1 MKNLFKATIG
11 MSLAVMSIA
20 ANASVIPFGIQTNIA
35 ESIVINDW
43 GFSVCHTQAEAWES
57 SNTTIGE
64 IKAGCDSSNVM
75 MSLFNNTTNVYEKL
89 AVGDHDVVFG
99 LSSTNLFNTTLGSSF
114 NINNGS
120 NWYLYDNG
128 TYGGMGFYDVT
139 SSVHPAHCDGTA
151 STGKDSMCFH
161 TNRGVGLGQTIV
173 DAYSVVDN
181 GLMRHINSGEHDIR
195 FLTTSASASAS
206 VPEPSII
213 ALMGLGLVGLGLSR
227 RKLKK

>member
-1 MKNLFKATIG
+1 

-43 GFSVCHTQAEAWES
+43 GFSVCHTQAESWES

-64 IKAGCDSSNVM
+64 IKAGCGSSNVM

-89 AVGDHDVVFG
+89 AVGDRDVVFG
-99 LSSTNLFNTTLGSSF
+99 LSSTNLYNTTLGSSF

-139 SSVHPAHCDGTA
+139 SSVNPTHCDSTE

-161 TNRGVGLGQTIV
+161 TNRGVGLGQTIT
-173 DAYSVVDN
+173 DAYSVIDN
-181 GLMRHINSGEHDIR
+181 GLMRSIGSGEHDIR
-195 FLTTSASASAS
+195 FLTAS